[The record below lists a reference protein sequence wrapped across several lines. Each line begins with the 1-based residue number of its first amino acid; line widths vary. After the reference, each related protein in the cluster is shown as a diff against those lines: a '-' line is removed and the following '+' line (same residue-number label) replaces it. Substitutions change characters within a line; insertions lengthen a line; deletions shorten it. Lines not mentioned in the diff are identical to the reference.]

1 MADSDIT
8 IEILKGIRSE
18 LRDFRQETSDFRQE
32 TNQRFG
38 GVEDRLGEVEG
49 RLGEV
54 DGRLWGRRASSRGS
68 GRTSRAHERTTGHRE
83 PAPRCHR
90 IDAADGGAAATR
102 HGPGHSHERAGR
114 HGNRGARQRS
124 RDARRE
130 ARNAVTSS
138 PRMPRPFAAPGT
150 RTHFVGDRPARL
162 EHVRLEWDLDLARK
176 RLSGTAT
183 LTLIARRDRLTA
195 LDLRRRRAGRRGGD
209 RRRARGRRSTTTARS
224 CASSAR
230 TRRPRAPRWR
240 SRSATRCQPRRGL
253 YFIGPNADHPERAL
267 QCWTQGQDDDS
278 RYYWPCIDHPI
289 EKFTT
294 EVICAAPAGNFV
306 LSNGVLRE
314 RTGAARRA
322 ACAGTT
328 RSSSPSPPTW

>member
-49 RLGEV
+49 RLAGVEGRLGRRRQAWGVQHRLEV
-54 DGRLWGRRASSRGS
+54 LDERLELTNERLDIGNQRLDVIESTLSDGR
-68 GRTSRAHERTTGHRE
+68 T
-83 PAPRCHR
+83 
-90 IDAADGGAAATR
+90 AAAL
-102 HGPGHSHERAGR
+102 HGPSP
-114 HGNRGARQRS
+114 S
-124 RDARRE
+124 RDIGRGLEHRHPGQRARDPRRQ

-162 EHVRLEWDLDLARK
+162 QHVRLEWDLDLARK

-195 LDLRRRRAGRRGGD
+195 LTFDAVELDVEAVTVDGRAAGFDNDGEKLRVVLSRTAGRRRA
-209 RRRARGRRSTTTARS
+209 S
-224 CASSAR
+224 
-230 TRRPRAPRWR
+230 WR
-240 SRSATRCQPRRGL
+240 SRSATRASRAAGSTSSGRTPTTPSARCNAGRRG
-253 YFIGPNADHPERAL
+253 
-267 QCWTQGQDDDS
+267 
-278 RYYWPCIDHPI
+278 
-289 EKFTT
+289 
-294 EVICAAPAGNFV
+294 
-306 LSNGVLRE
+306 
-314 RTGAARRA
+314 RT
-322 ACAGTT
+322 TT
-328 RSSSPSPPTW
+328 RATTGRASITRSRNSRPR